1 VFLDVLLDA
10 SENGVMLTDEEI
22 QEEVDTFMIGVRE

>member
-10 SENGVMLTDEEI
+10 SENGVMLTDDEI
-22 QEEVDTFMIGVRE
+22 QEEVETFMIGVRE